1 MRESWYLLMEAIVA
15 NRPDPHCISQ
25 QSNLLGLIKMTY
37 EDVMVDIYTLLLIDL
52 TFSMNRTKLPF
63 SIIRACN
70 FVEHRM
76 DDLISSHMRKITT
89 SEGEFWKIF
98 ILPVLLLPWYSP
110 PSWSTFTALL
120 QMSMWAIFAG
130 IIRVFLILSV
140 AIPSSS
146 GQSAQLTSGNRLS
159 WRNQKITLFWYYD

>member
-1 MRESWYLLMEAIVA
+1 MEAPLKFAPKFLYIKCGA
-15 NRPDPHCISQ
+15 DHCGSRGFKEYSTRPPFRSDSIPHLRSKPHCISQ

-37 EDVMVDIYTLLLIDL
+37 EDVMGDLYTLLLIDL

-76 DDLISSHMRKITT
+76 DDLIRSHMRKITT

-110 PSWSTFTALL
+110 PS
-120 QMSMWAIFAG
+120 
-130 IIRVFLILSV
+130 
-140 AIPSSS
+140 
-146 GQSAQLTSGNRLS
+146 
-159 WRNQKITLFWYYD
+159 